1 MRQLAIFS
9 LLFIMSASFCTS
21 CKEANSTALSTEI
34 AEATTVTKVKPQT
47 TGVQPKQVSQ
57 VNKPATA
64 SEPVASFPF
73 DIELKDIEGNI
84 HKSEEVFKANGKPTV
99 LLFWLTTCAP
109 CHMKLNAIK
118 PLYPQWKEEADFNV
132 FAISGDF
139 PKNYEKFVK
148 QTKTKN
154 WEWATYNDVNRGFRD
169 VLPGKLNGYPQTFI
183 FDKDGKLVYQ
193 DRKYRPGD
201 EHKLF
206 TKIKEICQS

>member
-1 MRQLAIFS
+1 MRQLAIIS
-9 LLFIMSASFCTS
+9 LLFIIGTSLLTS
-21 CKEANSTALSTEI
+21 CKEANSKALSNEVT
-34 AEATTVTKVKPQT
+34 EATTATKPMTKT
-47 TGVQPKQVSQ
+47 AAVQSKQVNH
-57 VNKPATA
+57 VNQSATA
-64 SEPVASFPF
+64 NEPVANFPF

-84 HKSEEVFKANGKPTV
+84 HKSEEIFKANGKPTV
-99 LLFWLTTCAP
+99 LMFWLTTCGP

-148 QTKTKN
+148 QTKSKG
-154 WEWATYNDVNRGFRD
+154 WEWDTYNDVNRAFRE

-193 DRKYRPGD
+193 DKKYRPGD
-201 EHKLF
+201 EHRLF
-206 TKIKEICQS
+206 AKIKEICES